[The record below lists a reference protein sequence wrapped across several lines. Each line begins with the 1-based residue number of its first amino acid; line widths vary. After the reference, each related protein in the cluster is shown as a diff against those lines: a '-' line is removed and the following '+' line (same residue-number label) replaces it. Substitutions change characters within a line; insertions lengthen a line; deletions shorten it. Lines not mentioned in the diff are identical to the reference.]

1 MRIFLYILSCFNLIF
16 SMSGLELAQKM
27 KDIPKPIDNQSNSS
41 MLLTNKKGKEKNL
54 KLISNW
60 SLNEK
65 KYNNNLSN
73 NVIIDISILWN
84 NYAIVISKI

>member
-54 KLISNW
+54 KLNFMLYLLLIQ
-60 SLNEK
+60 
-65 KYNNNLSN
+65 
-73 NVIIDISILWN
+73 
-84 NYAIVISKI
+84 

>member
-41 MLLTNKKGKEKNL
+41 MLLTNKKGKEKNI
-54 KLISNW
+54 K
-60 SLNEK
+60 
-65 KYNNNLSN
+65 
-73 NVIIDISILWN
+73 
-84 NYAIVISKI
+84 